1 MLVIIRFWMIRVD
14 RSVRNH
20 LVASIGLTLT
30 GIVSAI
36 NGLDS
41 IGVVETLAGLVL
53 LGLSIHRLGR
63 LGSDT

>member
-1 MLVIIRFWMIRVD
+1 MIRVD
-14 RSVRNH
+14 RSVRNY

-41 IGVVETLAGLVL
+41 IGGIETLAGLLL
-53 LGLSIHRLGR
+53 LGLSIHRIGR
-63 LGSDT
+63 LGGDI